1 MMMGGSRNRKKMS
14 GVRVVG
20 CNYDILSGWSAAI
33 IIITECVMLCY
44 SIIIYAGKIKVAYSE
59 LVGSV

>member
-33 IIITECVMLCY
+33 II
-44 SIIIYAGKIKVAYSE
+44 YAGKIKVAYSE